1 LGLSGVFLNTV
12 SERGAKRAVLAEAAA
27 VMGAADATIHYTDQ
41 QVSPLLNRQM
51 KAQFLPQSIPF
62 YAAQQ
67 TFQLMASAFPDYAF
81 RQPTTNP
88 TNPADRP
95 VPWEADIIKKLIE
108 QPNLDQLVVE
118 RTTSTGKVL
127 SYARPV
133 RVNSDTCLA
142 CHSTPEAAPASMVDI
157 YGRENG
163 FGWKVGDTVGAQI
176 VSIPERV
183 PLASARSNLY
193 LLMGGLT
200 IIFVLM
206 LFLLNLLLHFFIVVP
221 VRRISKLADE
231 VSLGNMEVP
240 EFQLSSRD
248 EIGSLAV
255 SFNRMRRSLVAA
267 MGMLNER

>member
-1 LGLSGVFLNTV
+1 MTFRAKFNLVMLVAFLVGLGLAGIFVNTV

-27 VMGAADATIHYTDQ
+27 VMGAGDATIHYTDQ

-95 VPWEADIIKKLIE
+95 VPWEADIIKKLVE

-176 VSIPERV
+176 SISSAFPWRV
-183 PLASARSNLY
+183 RDRTS
-193 LLMGGLT
+193 
-200 IIFVLM
+200 
-206 LFLLNLLLHFFIVVP
+206 
-221 VRRISKLADE
+221 ISSW
-231 VSLGNMEVP
+231 VG
-240 EFQLSSRD
+240 
-248 EIGSLAV
+248 
-255 SFNRMRRSLVAA
+255 
-267 MGMLNER
+267 